1 MKPPPPRQLGQ
12 SHPLSNHYVTI
23 FSILHQANNNPTPIT
38 SHPIAIV
45 RHRTPN
51 PIPIAVKYPMLRPSR
66 LVRPLARAS
75 PAHASPAFRRT
86 LASSQRASA
95 RATQDFDLNKLND
108 KRRNYE
114 QNRTAFLAAGAI
126 AGIISFIYT
135 AYKLKRALS
144 DQAAKDKMA
153 VKCDAPPIPTETFKT
168 EAGEK
173 RKVVIHDE
181 EGREIV
187 PTGYSVVPAFPR
199 TMDLD
204 LPGVSS
210 ANGPIAASISDKAG
224 VEYTLVGLGMRTVT
238 FIGIQVYL
246 VGFYVATQDVERLQH
261 YLVKKINPLATTLIP
276 SEKDTLR
283 KALHDA
289 AEGEQTWD
297 SILQEAGCRTAFR
310 IVPVR
315 DTDFHH
321 LRDGFVRAVQA
332 RSSRDSAYNDDAFG
346 AAMKDF
352 KGLFNRGQ
360 VPKKKELLL
369 SRDAQGKLA
378 VLYGEG
384 DHKTKADR
392 SVMGTISDERLS
404 RLLWLNYL
412 AGNKVASEG
421 ARENIIEG
429 IMEFVER
436 PVGTVAAQIV

>member
-1 MKPPPPRQLGQ
+1 
-12 SHPLSNHYVTI
+12 
-23 FSILHQANNNPTPIT
+23 
-38 SHPIAIV
+38 
-45 RHRTPN
+45 
-51 PIPIAVKYPMLRPSR
+51 MLRPSR
-66 LVRPLARAS
+66 LARPLARAS
-75 PAHASPAFRRT
+75 ARPALAPVCHRAF
-86 LASSQRASA
+86 LSQRAST
-95 RATQDFDLNKLND
+95 RATQDFDLNKLNN
-108 KRRNYE
+108 KRRDYE

-126 AGIISFIYT
+126 AGVISFIYT
-135 AYKLKRALS
+135 AWKLKKAL
-144 DQAAKDKMA
+144 DAQDEKDNA
-153 VKCDAPPIPTETFKT
+153 TVKCDSPIPTEAFKT

-173 RKVVIHDE
+173 RKVVLHDD

-187 PTGYSVVPAFPR
+187 PTGYSVVPVFPR

-204 LPGVSS
+204 LPGSSS
-210 ANGPIAASISDKAG
+210 AEGPIAASVSNDAG

-246 VGFYVATQDVERLQH
+246 VGFYVATQDIERLQH

-276 SEKDTLR
+276 SEKDALR
-283 KALHDA
+283 KALREA
-289 AEGEQTWD
+289 TEGEQTWD
-297 SILQEAGCRTAFR
+297 SILQEAGCRSAFR

-332 RSSRDSAYNDDAFG
+332 RSSRDKAYNDEAFG

-352 KGLFNRGQ
+352 KGFFNRGQ

-369 SRDAQGKLA
+369 SRDAQGKLV
-378 VLYGEG
+378 VLYGDG
-384 DHKTKADR
+384 DHKQQKDR
-392 SVMGTISDERLS
+392 SVMGTVSDERLS

-436 PVGTVAAQIV
+436 PVGTVATQIL